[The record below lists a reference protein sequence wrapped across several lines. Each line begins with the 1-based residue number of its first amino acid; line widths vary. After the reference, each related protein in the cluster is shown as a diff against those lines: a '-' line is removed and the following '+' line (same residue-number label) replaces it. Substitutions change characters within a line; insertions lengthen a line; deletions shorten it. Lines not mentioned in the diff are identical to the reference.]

1 MDENTVVWRRVDDT
15 FLLPFSTVLAA
26 QLGFVDGKCKHVP
39 VPNYI
44 SQTSLFDFQ
53 GDFPTAL
60 EVQEANERA
69 VRKLVLPKCAGLS
82 EKACFAL
89 QSKTSVVDY
98 IINTDIKQI
107 CSLTML
113 SAIYA
118 KNPLGDTEQTPQDVL
133 DEIAKQISLDMRKN
147 YLIPIFLQQ
156 DQSVQN
162 PILEG
167 TECSAGMIGKS
178 IMSIVKDKILD
189 LNIDMSVRSSFELPS
204 IGIQF

>member
-1 MDENTVVWRRVDDT
+1 MILSF
-15 FLLPFSTVLAA
+15 FLSTVLAA
-26 QLGFVDGKCKHVP
+26 QLEFVDGKCKHVP
-39 VPNYI
+39 VSNYI
-44 SQTSLFDFQ
+44 SQTSLFDFK

-69 VRKLVLPKCAGLS
+69 VRKLSPGNAGTF

-118 KNPLGDTEQTPQDVL
+118 K
-133 DEIAKQISLDMRKN
+133 
-147 YLIPIFLQQ
+147 IP
-156 DQSVQN
+156 
-162 PILEG
+162 
-167 TECSAGMIGKS
+167 
-178 IMSIVKDKILD
+178 
-189 LNIDMSVRSSFELPS
+189 
-204 IGIQF
+204 

>member
-1 MDENTVVWRRVDDT
+1 MILSF
-15 FLLPFSTVLAA
+15 FLSTVLAA
-26 QLGFVDGKCKHVP
+26 QLEFVDGKCKHVP

-82 EKACFAL
+82 EQACFAL

-118 KNPLGDTEQTPQDVL
+118 KNPLGDTEQTSQDVL
-133 DEIAKQISLDMRKN
+133 DEIAKQISLDMRKKLLDSN
-147 YLIPIFLQQ
+147 ILQ
-156 DQSVQN
+156 
-162 PILEG
+162 LR
-167 TECSAGMIGKS
+167 
-178 IMSIVKDKILD
+178 KDH
-189 LNIDMSVRSSFELPS
+189 NIDINKLNLKYLF
-204 IGIQF
+204 

>member
-1 MDENTVVWRRVDDT
+1 MILS
-15 FLLPFSTVLAA
+15 FFFSTVFAA
-26 QLGFVDGKCKHVP
+26 QLEFVDGKCKHVP
-39 VPNYI
+39 VSNYI
-44 SQTSLFDFQ
+44 SQTSLFDFK

-118 KNPLGDTEQTPQDVL
+118 KNH
-133 DEIAKQISLDMRKN
+133 
-147 YLIPIFLQQ
+147 
-156 DQSVQN
+156 
-162 PILEG
+162 
-167 TECSAGMIGKS
+167 
-178 IMSIVKDKILD
+178 
-189 LNIDMSVRSSFELPS
+189 SS
-204 IGIQF
+204 